1 MSDHPILFR
10 GEMVRAILDG
20 RKTMTRR
27 VLTPPAPWD
36 YGDDGIDI
44 QWAVGNI
51 RCPYGKPGDRLW
63 VRETWRVGTWDETA
77 GMICVDYKADGHA
90 RKEWLQVKD
99 EEQFERLWVQSTD
112 DVLAAG
118 LETGE
123 NDEYHWEPGKG
134 PTRWRPSIFMPRWAA
149 RLTPEVVSV
158 RAERVQDISDEDIV
172 KEGVGRYT
180 FACGAASDNPPDH
193 RWAFIKL
200 WDSINAKRGHGWH
213 VNDWV
218 WVVEF
223 GMLP

>member
-1 MSDHPILFR
+1 MTEYPIIFS

-27 VLTPPAPWD
+27 VIKFPKRAYLPDMVIKPQPQGWD
-36 YGDDGIDI
+36 PQIETDGVTWTWCIAGDQDER
-44 QWAVGNI
+44 I
-51 RCPYGKPGDRLW
+51 RCPYRIGQKL
-63 VRETWRVGTWDETA
+63 
-77 GMICVDYKADGHA
+77 
-90 RKEWLQVKD
+90 
-99 EEQFERLWVQSTD
+99 
-112 DVLAAG
+112 
-118 LETGE
+118 
-123 NDEYHWEPGKG
+123 
-134 PTRWRPSIFMPRWAA
+134 WAA
-149 RLTPEVVSV
+149 RLTLEVVSV

-180 FACGAASDNPPDH
+180 FACGAASASDNPPDH